1 LVDALTTVTPVRRR
15 APWAALAGVLAASL
29 ADVAFDPSQ
38 RHVPLCPFHAV
49 TGWWC
54 PLCGG
59 LRAADALVHGR
70 FAAAVHDNA
79 LLVLALPVLAGL
91 WTVWLRRSRTG
102 RAGPVVGRGA
112 VLAVVAVLVAFTLLR
127 NLPFAGALRP

>member
-1 LVDALTTVTPVRRR
+1 M
-15 APWAALAGVLAASL
+15 LAATL
-29 ADVAFDPSQ
+29 ADVAFDPSH

-59 LRAADALVHGR
+59 LRAGDALVHGR
-70 FAAAVHDNA
+70 FATTVHENV
-79 LLVLALPVLAGL
+79 LLVLALPVLAGM

-102 RAGPVVGRGA
+102 SAGPVLRRG
-112 VLAVVAVLVAFTLLR
+112 AVVAVVGVLIAFTVLR